1 MIGAM
6 QRLARNAIGAV
17 AVEFALVAP
26 VFLMFLFLML
36 DGGRMLFT
44 QQSLNEVATATA
56 RCAALRATGCTSA
69 ANAQNWATARALTRG
84 GMTLSDAK
92 VELSV
97 TCNSVSSMAKVT
109 VSTAWKKS
117 GMGLLPQSVA
127 PATLTSVAC
136 FPIKV

>member
-1 MIGAM
+1 MTGAM
-6 QRLARNAIGAV
+6 QRLATNAIGAV
-17 AVEFALVAP
+17 AVEFAFVAP

-56 RCAALRATGCTSA
+56 RCAALQAAGCTSTA
-69 ANAQNWATARALTRG
+69 SAQNWATSRALTRG
-84 GMTLSDAK
+84 GLTLSNTK
-92 VELSV
+92 VELGV

-117 GMGLLPQSVA
+117 GMGLLPQSVV
-127 PATLTSVAC
+127 PVTLTSVAC

>member
-1 MIGAM
+1 MTEVM
-6 QRLARNAIGAV
+6 QRLTRNAIGAV

-56 RCAALRATGCTSA
+56 RCAALQATGCTSA
-69 ANAQNWATARALTRG
+69 ASAQDWATSRALTRG
-84 GMTLSDAK
+84 GLALSQAK
-92 VELSV
+92 VELNV

-109 VSTAWKKS
+109 VGTAWKKS